1 MAWLVMLIGIAIGFV
16 LIWKSEW
23 ILENFGRIDWAEI
36 HLGTSGG
43 TRMFWKLVGLA
54 IILLSLLYFTG
65 CVQGA
70 LTFIFVPGSRG
81 QP

>member
-1 MAWLVMLIGIAIGFV
+1 MQLLVMLIGIALGFLLV
-16 LIWKSEW
+16 WKSEW

-54 IILLSLLYFTG
+54 FILLSLLYYTG
-65 CVQGA
+65 CVQDA
-70 LTFIFVPGSRG
+70 LTFIFVSQGRG
-81 QP
+81 